1 MGHIQSEGKSS
12 RRLVRAAA
20 ILLLAGLV
28 TQGCGGSGA
37 EPEAAEAESAISLP
51 TENITAA
58 SFGCI
63 SDLTAV
69 DRFFVGNLNGDI
81 DATIAVAGSEE
92 GGVYPV
98 GSVVQLVP
106 TEVMVKRES
115 GFDAVTKD
123 WEYFDLDISAAE
135 TKILTRGAAEV
146 KNRFGNSCQDC
157 HVKAAPQFDLICK
170 SDHGCDPIPINDVMI
185 RALQKTDPRCEAQE
199 LTTEE
204 AEGLQQ
210 LQAALTA

>member
-1 MGHIQSEGKSS
+1 MGHIKSERKSS
-12 RRLVRAAA
+12 TRLFRRAA

-28 TQGCGGSGA
+28 TQGCSGSGS
-37 EPEAAEAESAISLP
+37 ESEAANEESAATLP
-51 TENITAA
+51 TQNITAA

-69 DRFFVGNLNGDI
+69 DRFFVGNLNGDL
-81 DATIAVAGSEE
+81 DATVAVASAEE

-106 TEVMVKRES
+106 TEVMVKREA
-115 GFDAVTKD
+115 GFNSVTKD
-123 WEYFDLDISAAE
+123 WEYFELDVSAAG
-135 TKILTRGAAEV
+135 TKILTRGADEV

-170 SDHGCDPIPINDVMI
+170 TDHGCDPIPINDVMI
-185 RALQKTDPRCEAQE
+185 RALQKTDPRCEAQK

-210 LQAALTA
+210 LQAALGI